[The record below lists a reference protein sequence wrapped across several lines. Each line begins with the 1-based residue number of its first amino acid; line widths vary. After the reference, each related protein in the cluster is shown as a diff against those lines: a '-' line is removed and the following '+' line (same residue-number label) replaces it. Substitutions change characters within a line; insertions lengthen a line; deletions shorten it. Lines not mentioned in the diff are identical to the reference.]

1 MLAVASAAYTT
12 AVAVLLNQFV
22 GTPSEDQS
30 AQLAQRAEAEAIGR
44 RNAIESMPP
53 KLEHPTLPLLADDD
67 PGVGLKESLL
77 QASEHESPV
86 IQGTSC
92 GRASCSW
99 EAIGGAGMV
108 GLAWVVMVALLA
120 APIVIY
126 IVKFSL
132 PENNTLPE
140 WLREEL
146 VAQLLTS
153 CLALYLSLM
162 SSALIP
168 AVTCRAASV
177 MLGQLRS
184 PNPAEAG
191 VELDAHALS
200 TVMGIIAR
208 TATTVVIPMAAA
220 IYFNDSCA
228 RGWTGLWEP
237 CDTSD
242 FFTIKE
248 SVPYLLWLDYYYKPR
263 PIYATLELTLLEHGS
278 ICPSSAGYDWTRG
291 TCAQGIIELL
301 GPLFLQK
308 LCYAVLFAAGSF
320 VVAELVPK
328 LRSQLQATWST
339 IKRVLHGVGVVVAE
353 LASALRLQL
362 QTTWSTIK
370 HALCG
375 EQDEAR
381 APHQQEPEGAPSL
394 GLGDAAP
401 GDAAAW
407 QPLQQQDEEDETLS
421 HETEALRSLGFHG
434 TPGDDAGARPQ
445 QQEAAEAP
453 PSPCL
458 EEDEAKEDEDDD
470 AERGAV
476 DVGGDDS
483 RPTGPS
489 AEEPQGR
496 YNQVVSWAK
505 QKWHAMMAP
514 TEPDPMMA
522 LIWLETALVFG
533 AQVPL
538 LLPLLALQLTLDAHL
553 YDFKL
558 DRVPPHTRIGLPILV
573 SAMRCHAVAVLAL
586 AAAFNIFVF
595 VDLDTRLEIVGPGIL
610 VATASL
616 LVLGAFLAV
625 QLATAF
631 PESWNRIKQGARD
644 AVAACGHWG

>member
-1 MLAVASAAYTT
+1 
-12 AVAVLLNQFV
+12 
-22 GTPSEDQS
+22 
-30 AQLAQRAEAEAIGR
+30 
-44 RNAIESMPP
+44 
-53 KLEHPTLPLLADDD
+53 
-67 PGVGLKESLL
+67 
-77 QASEHESPV
+77 
-86 IQGTSC
+86 
-92 GRASCSW
+92 
-99 EAIGGAGMV
+99 
-108 GLAWVVMVALLA
+108 MVALLA
-120 APIVIY
+120 APVVIY

-177 MLGQLRS
+177 MLGQMRS

-263 PIYATLELTLLEHGS
+263 PIYATLELTLLEHES

-339 IKRVLHGVGVVVAE
+339 IKRVLHLNGVGVVVAE

-362 QTTWSTIK
+362 QTMWSMIK
-370 HALCG
+370 RALCA
-375 EQDEAR
+375 ERDEAR
-381 APHQQEPEGAPSL
+381 APHQQEPEGSPSS

-401 GDAAAW
+401 GDAGVW
-407 QPLQQQDEEDETLS
+407 QPRQQQDEEDETLS
-421 HETEALRSLGFHG
+421 HETETLRSSGFHG

-453 PSPCL
+453 PSPSL
-458 EEDEAKEDEDDD
+458 EEDEAKGDEDDD

-483 RPTGPS
+483 RPTGPPT
-489 AEEPQGR
+489 EEPQGR

-514 TEPDPMMA
+514 TEPDPMMT

-595 VDLDTRLEIVGPGIL
+595 VDLDAGLEIVGPGIL
-610 VATASL
+610 VAIASL

-625 QLATAF
+625 QLATVF
-631 PESWNRIKQGARD
+631 PGSWNRIKQGARGAMA
-644 AVAACGHWG
+644 AVAACGRWG